1 MSRRDF
7 IQQLRIVS
15 PCSVEWDS
23 MIGNERVRFCEH
35 CRLSVYH
42 VDSLTG
48 KQLRRLI
55 ARSHG
60 RVCVN
65 YTRPQTQTTLPIL
78 HKIGRRTSALAAG
91 AFSASLSLSAAT
103 AGAQPN
109 SSHPSF
115 AHAVVA
121 ASVLNKQFAT
131 DGTGKL
137 GGRVFDPVGAVVAGA
152 SVTLTNSDTNEPRYT
167 STSDEGEYLFEGL
180 QPGTYTL
187 KIDSR
192 GFTIQQVT
200 DIVIKADDDSRMDQT
215 LTIAPLQGEVTITAE
230 NGRFA
235 SGGGAVAIVMPSDPL
250 VKAALED
257 DLEALNAALVARP
270 DPNVRD
276 KETHATA
283 LEYAV
288 RNGNREVLQVLLWA
302 KVDVNAKNQDG
313 QTALMMLSD
322 KVTNEIVWD
331 LINAGAKV
339 NQRDKDGDSPLISV
353 AEETNVEALKALL
366 DAGAKVDASNNQ
378 GETALMKAAAS
389 GLVNNVRALIL
400 AGANV
405 NARDKE
411 GKTALMYA
419 NDNSEPAVARL
430 LKAHGAIEFVVEE
443 KQ

>member
-7 IQQLRIVS
+7 IQQLRIAS
-15 PCSVEWDS
+15 PCSVDWDA
-23 MIGNERVRFCEH
+23 MIGNNRVRFCEH
-35 CRLSVYH
+35 CRLSVHH
-42 VDSLTG
+42 VDSLTR

-55 ARSHG
+55 ARSNG

-65 YTRPQTQTTLPIL
+65 YTRSQTQPTLPIL

-103 AGAQPN
+103 AGAQP
-109 SSHPSF
+109 SSSRTSF

-121 ASVLNKQFAT
+121 TSVLNRQLST

-137 GGRVFDPVGAVVAGA
+137 RGRVFDPVGAVVTNAA
-152 SVTLTNSDTNEPRYT
+152 VSLINSDTNEQYFT

-187 KIDSR
+187 KIESP
-192 GFTIQQVT
+192 GFAKQESNIS
-200 DIVIKADDDSRMDQT
+200 IKTDDDARMDQT
-215 LTIAPLQGEVTITAE
+215 LTNASVQGEVTITAE

-235 SGGGAVAIVMPSDPL
+235 SGGGAIAIVMPSDPL
-250 VKAALED
+250 VKAAMED
-257 DLEALNAALVARP
+257 DLDALNAALVAKP

-276 KETHATA
+276 KDTHATA
-283 LEYAV
+283 LEYVV
-288 RNGNREVLQVLLWA
+288 RNGNREMLQVLLWA
-302 KVDVNAKNQDG
+302 KVDVNAKNEDG

-322 KVTNEIVWD
+322 KVTSDVVWD

-339 NQRDKDGDSPLISV
+339 NAHDKDGDTALISV
-353 AEETNVEALKALL
+353 AEENNVEALKALL
-366 DAGAKVDASNNQ
+366 DAGAKVDGSNSH

-400 AGANV
+400 AGENV

-411 GKTALMYA
+411 GKSALMYA
-419 NDNSEPAVARL
+419 NDNSEPAAARL
-430 LKAHGAIEFVVEE
+430 LKSHGAIEFVVEE

>member
-7 IQQLRIVS
+7 IQQLRIAS
-15 PCSVEWDS
+15 PCSVEWDA
-23 MIGNERVRFCEH
+23 MIGNDRVRFCEH
-35 CRLSVYH
+35 CNLSVHH
-42 VDSLTG
+42 VDSLSR

-55 ARSHG
+55 ARSNG

-65 YTRPQTQTTLPIL
+65 YTRSQTQPTLPIL

-91 AFSASLSLSAAT
+91 AFSASLSLSAVT

-109 SSHPSF
+109 SSRPSF

-137 GGRVFDPVGAVVAGA
+137 RGRVFDPVGAVVAGA
-152 SVTLTNSDTNEPRYT
+152 SVTLTSSDTNEPHYA
-167 STSDEGEYLFEGL
+167 STNDEGDYLFEGL
-180 QPGTYTL
+180 QPGIYKL

-192 GFTIQQVT
+192 GFTIQEVT
-200 DIVIKADDDSRMDQT
+200 DFVISANDDNRMDQT

-250 VKAALED
+250 VKAAAED
-257 DLEALNAALVARP
+257 DLDALNSALVAKP
-270 DPNVRD
+270 DPNIRD

-302 KVDVNAKNQDG
+302 KVDVNATNEDG

-322 KVTNEIVWD
+322 KVTSEIVWD
-331 LINAGAKV
+331 LVNAGAKV
-339 NQRDKDGDSPLISV
+339 NSRDKDGDTALISV
-353 AEETNVEALKALL
+353 AEENNVEVLKALL
-366 DAGAKVDASNNQ
+366 DAGAKVDAANSH

-405 NARDKE
+405 NARDKD
-411 GKTALMYA
+411 GKSALTYA
-419 NDNSEPAVARL
+419 NANSEPATARM
-430 LKAHGAIEFVVEE
+430 LKAHGAIEFVVAE

>member
-7 IQQLRIVS
+7 IQQLHIAS
-15 PCSVEWDS
+15 PCSVDWDA
-23 MIGNERVRFCEH
+23 MIGNNRVRFCEH
-35 CRLSVYH
+35 CRLSVHH
-42 VDSLTG
+42 VDSLSR
-48 KQLRRLI
+48 KQLRRLL
-55 ARSHG
+55 ARSNG

-65 YTRPQTQTTLPIL
+65 YTRSQTQPTLPIL

-91 AFSASLSLSAAT
+91 AFSATLSLSAAT
-103 AGAQPN
+103 VGAQPT
-109 SSHPSF
+109 STRPSF
-115 AHAVVA
+115 AAAVVS
-121 ASVLNKQFAT
+121 ASILNKQFSI

-137 GGRVFDPVGAVVAGA
+137 RGRVFDPAGAVVNGA
-152 SVTLTNSDTNEPRYT
+152 SVTLTDSNTNEPRYT
-167 STSDEGEYLFEGL
+167 STSDEGEYLFDGL
-180 QPGTYTL
+180 QPGTYKL

-192 GFTIQQVT
+192 GFTIQEVT
-200 DIVIKADDDSRMDQT
+200 DIVINADDDTRLDQT
-215 LTIAPLQGEVTITAE
+215 LSIAPLQGEVTITVE

-235 SGGGAVAIVMPSDPL
+235 SGGGMVAIVMPSDPL
-250 VKAALED
+250 VKAAMED
-257 DLEALNAALVARP
+257 DLDTLNAALIAKP

-276 KETHATA
+276 KDTHATA

-288 RNGNREVLQVLLWA
+288 RHGNREMLQVLLWA
-302 KVDVNAKNQDG
+302 KVDVNAKNEDG

-322 KVTNEIVWD
+322 KVTSEIVWD

-339 NQRDKDGDSPLISV
+339 NSHDKDGDTALISV
-353 AEETNVEALKALL
+353 AEENNVEALKALL
-366 DAGAKVDASNNQ
+366 DAGAKVDASNNH

-411 GKTALMYA
+411 GKSALMYA
-419 NDNSEPAVARL
+419 NDNSEPAAARL